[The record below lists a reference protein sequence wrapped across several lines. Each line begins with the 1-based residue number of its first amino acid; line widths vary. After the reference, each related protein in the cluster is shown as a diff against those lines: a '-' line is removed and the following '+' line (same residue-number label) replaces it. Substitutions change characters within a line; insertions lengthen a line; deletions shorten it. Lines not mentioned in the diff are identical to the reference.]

1 MALHR
6 VDKIQNKLQ
15 LVKPSSFTDQKW
27 HERRDLQPLL
37 RDDPE
42 SISSELFMLS
52 EEFSNWEGSLRR
64 IDLLGLDKDANL
76 VVIELKRQEDGGHM
90 ELQSLRY
97 AAMVSAIDFEAVVN
111 AHEQFL
117 LKLGKDA
124 ANARQSIKDFL
135 ELQDTEEGV
144 ISTTPKIILIAPSFS
159 SEITTTVLWLNNQGL
174 NIRCIEANLYD
185 LDGARYLDIEQM
197 IPLPAAADYQIK
209 IRDKDKK
216 AKVQIA
222 KRQKTS
228 LDILIEH
235 GLMTEGTCIHLIRPP
250 RRGLDLGNIEENAK
264 YATFDQTSGNFRWK
278 LDENNYSLTSL
289 CSAICQKHGIPPGG
303 SFQGPLY
310 WAFDGDSESLY
321 DKASKLS
328 EGDTNSTNI

>member
-1 MALHR
+1 MALHK
-6 VDKIQNKLQ
+6 VDKVQNKLQ
-15 LVKPSSFTDQKW
+15 LIKPSSFTDQKW

-52 EEFSNWEGSLRR
+52 EEFGNWEGSLRR

-76 VVIELKRQEDGGHM
+76 VVIELKRQEDVGHM
-90 ELQSLRY
+90 ELQALRY
-97 AAMVSAIDFEAVVN
+97 AAMVSAMDFEAVVN

-117 LKLGKDA
+117 LKLGKDPT
-124 ANARQSIKDFL
+124 NARQSIKDFL
-135 ELQDTEEGV
+135 ELQVTEEGI
-144 ISTTPKIILIAPSFS
+144 ISTTPRIVLIAPSFS

-174 NIRCIEANLYD
+174 NIRCVEANLYN
-185 LDGARYLDIEQM
+185 LDGIHYLDIEQI
-197 IPLPAAADYQIK
+197 IPLPAAAAYQIK

-216 AKVQIA
+216 AKIQIA

-235 GLMTEGTCIHLIRPP
+235 GLIREGTCIHLIRSP
-250 RRGLDLGNIEENAK
+250 RKGLELSSIEENAK
-264 YATFDQTSGNFRWK
+264 YATFDQNSGNFKWK
-278 LDENNYSLTSL
+278 LDGNHYSLTSL
-289 CSAICQKHGIPPGG
+289 CNTICEKHGISSAG

-310 WAFDGDSESLY
+310 WAFDGDLESLY

-328 EGDTNSTNI
+328 KVDANGVDI